1 MVFTVYFDRK
11 EDGTSAYMNVVYK
24 VMLVTEI
31 VPRYTFDRNVIE
43 IDSTS
48 SDETTDEDVAKD
60 LSLSSTDSFWNEIGG
75 SSNPD

>member
-31 VPRYTFDRNVIE
+31 IPRYTFDLNVL
-43 IDSTS
+43 DTDLTS
-48 SDETTDEDVAKD
+48 DDEASV
-60 LSLSSTDSFWNEIGG
+60 IGEA
-75 SSNPD
+75 